1 MITHLVLSGG
11 NIYALPYLGVIRYIY
26 THNLQQNI
34 KFIAGTSFGAI
45 ISTCYAIK
53 ASTEDIENFFIKH
66 FNDKELINF
75 NSKNVINLL
84 PKCGLESPYK
94 HLKYLNYYIL
104 EKYNKNITFLDIA
117 KTNGI
122 NLYINAFCI
131 NTQKDFV
138 FSVET
143 TPNIS
148 IIDAVAAS
156 IAIPFMF
163 QPVEIDGYY
172 YCDSCFVNNIL
183 TSYFSNINPKNI
195 LSVFTKIP
203 IHFDE
208 ISQHTK
214 IDFLTFSSIIMKIS
228 LNSIFEFSSHK
239 HINYENSIVI
249 DDNNDI
255 SIKMNTHNIYYQIST
270 DLIHKAILY
279 GYIKTQR
286 FFDNYYQTIGS
297 SSPPKSTDVV

>member
-1 MITHLVLSGG
+1 MITHLIFSGG
-11 NIYALPYLGVIRYIY
+11 HIYALPYLGVIRYIY
-26 THNLQQNI
+26 THNLHYNI

-45 ISTCYAIK
+45 VSASYAIK
-53 ASTEDIENFFIKH
+53 ASTEDIEKFFTEH
-66 FNDKELINF
+66 FNDKELIEYH
-75 NSKNVINLL
+75 SKNIINLL
-84 PKCGLESPYK
+84 PKCGLESSYK
-94 HLKYLNYYIL
+94 HLKYLENYIL
-104 EKYNKNITFLDIA
+104 KKYHKNLTFLDIA
-117 KTNGI
+117 KINGI

-143 TPNIS
+143 TPDIS

-156 IAIPFMF
+156 IAVPFMF

-172 YCDSCFVNNIL
+172 YCDACLINNIL
-183 TSYFSNINPKNI
+183 TSFFSNINPKNI
-195 LSVFTKIP
+195 LSVYTKIP

-208 ISQHTK
+208 ISKNTK
-214 IDFLTFSSIIMKIS
+214 IDFLTYSSIIMKIS
-228 LNSIFEFSSHK
+228 LNSVFEFSSYK
-239 HINYENSIVI
+239 HINKENTII
-249 DDNNDI
+249 FDEENGI
-255 SIKMNTHNIYYQIST
+255 SIKMNTQKIYYEIST
-270 DLIHKAILY
+270 DLINKAILY

>member
-1 MITHLVLSGG
+1 MITHLIFSGG
-11 NIYALPYLGVIRYIY
+11 HIYALPYLGVIRYIY
-26 THNLQQNI
+26 THNLHNNI

-45 ISTCYAIK
+45 VAISYAIK
-53 ASTEDIENFFIKH
+53 ASTEDIEHFFTEH
-66 FNDKELINF
+66 FNDEELINF
-75 NSKNVINLL
+75 YSKNVIHLL
-84 PKCGLESPYK
+84 PKCGLESPIK
-94 HLKYLNYYIL
+94 HLKYLNNYIL
-104 EKYNKNITFLDIA
+104 KKYDKNLTFLDIA
-117 KTNGI
+117 KINGI

-131 NTQKDFV
+131 NTQKEFV

-172 YCDSCFVNNIL
+172 YCDACLINNIL

-195 LSVFTKIP
+195 LSIFTKIP
-203 IHFDE
+203 MNYNE
-208 ISQHTK
+208 IPKNTK
-214 IDFLTFSSIIMKIS
+214 IDFLSYSSIIMKIS
-228 LNSIFEFSSHK
+228 LNSVFEFSSYK
-239 HINYENSIVI
+239 HINQENTII
-249 DDNNDI
+249 FDQENGI
-255 SIKMNTHNIYYQIST
+255 SIKMNTQKIYYQIST
-270 DLIHKAILY
+270 DIINKAILY

-297 SSPPKSTDVV
+297 SSSPKSTEVV